1 MGRLIPKI
9 PPFEYLG
16 GEEIISRLKEITGT
30 EKDLQLADV
39 FGIPAGTIST
49 WRKRGLTPYELILR
63 VCLSNNIN
71 LEALA
76 LGKGELYKADD
87 VRAPY
92 AFLPAKRLHNNKLVD
107 LESVALD
114 LSFLSDELSR
124 ENCLVVFSNIGSYLV
139 NTDEISP
146 TSGDYLIDVDGVFS
160 INKVRRLPGKRLSVD
175 FDGSLVD
182 VAEGDIKVIGRVA
195 MSMVKG

>member
-1 MGRLIPKI
+1 M
-9 PPFEYLG
+9 
-16 GEEIISRLKEITGT
+16 LKEITGT

-39 FGIPAGTIST
+39 FGIPAGTIAT
-49 WRKRGLTPYELILR
+49 WKQRDLTPYELILR
-63 VCLSNNIN
+63 TCLAYNLN

-76 LGKGELYKADD
+76 LGKGELYKNDD

-124 ENCLVVFSNIGSYLV
+124 ENCLVVFSNVGSYLV

-146 TSGDYLIDVDGVFS
+146 TSGNYLIDVDGVFS
-160 INKVRRLPGKRLSVD
+160 INKVRRLPGKKLSVD
-175 FDGSLVD
+175 FDGSLID